1 MALSPQHSVFPVADP
16 RFASRSRSRDAS
28 PFTVSLNGILLALLC
43 LLCTACSTTVQNT
56 KTLFED
62 QRGAV
67 SLQTMADGSIQA
79 THPINLEPALLIQ
92 LLTGLEIRDEGLGE
106 HQVKGIQSLIAGK
119 AATYPIFS
127 EDQIQF
133 LAPLIAEGL
142 RRATVNQSVEF
153 RVVTTYEGSNRFQS
167 AIRETTSG
175 SLYAYGRQLYVIL
188 SQFRVNP
195 TLTNLNMND
204 AAHRSQQ
211 PLDYSGL
218 KYRTLLFTP
227 KAAQRVDSPDP
238 PAGGKPT
245 DRFLAV
251 DYQLLQQAWRNLEA
265 KKNAA
270 AQMESGAASI
280 GESLEA
286 ARAAEVRAGVAEAQA
301 RAAEAQ
307 ARAAEAQ
314 ARNTEALAQEVETLK
329 KQLESIQKQLGKQ
342 PTR

>member
-16 RFASRSRSRDAS
+16 HFASRAKSRDAS
-28 PFTVSLNGILLALLC
+28 LSTVSLNSILLALLC
-43 LLCTACSTTVQNT
+43 LLCAACSTTVQNT

-67 SLQTMADGSIQA
+67 SLQTMSDGSIQA
-79 THPINLEPALLIQ
+79 THPIALEPALIAQILNGMTVQ
-92 LLTGLEIRDEGLGE
+92 YQERGLQKLLSGASSPVPVFSDE
-106 HQVKGIQSLIAGK
+106 
-119 AATYPIFS
+119 
-127 EDQIQF
+127 QIKF

-142 RRATVNQSVEF
+142 RTATPSQ
-153 RVVTTYEGSNRFQS
+153 RVAYRVQITHKGSLLESSTT
-167 AIRETTSG
+167 ETTSG
-175 SLYAYGRQLYVIL
+175 SLYAYGRQLYMTL
-188 SQFRVNP
+188 SQYRSTP
-195 TLTNLNMND
+195 TLANLNLND
-204 AAHRSQQ
+204 GAYRMRR
-211 PLDYSGL
+211 PDTSGL
-218 KYRTLLFTP
+218 RDHILLFTP
-227 KAAQRVDSPDP
+227 SAAQRSDSFDP
-238 PAGGKPT
+238 PEGEKPT

-251 DYQLLQQAWRNLEA
+251 DYQLLQQAWQNLEA
-265 KKNAA
+265 KKRAA
-270 AQMESGAASI
+270 PQEEGGTASV